1 MTQHHHICLKHV
13 FILPCVHSHDQEGR
27 QMLQTQASI
36 PRILHNC
43 KKTYSLHNKTLH
55 HFKST
60 IVANN
65 PLSPLS
71 PPTLWIL
78 ATAERPPGNPSHI
91 AFADH
96 RMALCCLN
104 KWNGA
109 QIEKCCASSNMK
121 HYNIDKL
128 EMRSGF
134 ITSRLQRASPHSL
147 WESGNTAHMLHWHW
161 LQACFFFF
169 LFFFST
175 EQIMSTH
182 DTVPRYSMCSS
193 ASLWHPDFWP
203 AVQIVT

>member
-1 MTQHHHICLKHV
+1 MTRRAGRCCKRKPV
-13 FILPCVHSHDQEGR
+13 SHAYY
-27 QMLQTQASI
+27 TTA
-36 PRILHNC
+36 

-134 ITSRLQRASPHSL
+134 IASRLQRASPHSL